1 MNRRYE
7 RTDARLGAVLV
18 LLLGMASADAAGQGP
33 QAATVAIGGEIRFE
47 KKAPVFLQLLA
58 QDANGQEFVA
68 REQVIALAPED
79 LRRGR
84 LRFEFADLA
93 PGRYALKA
101 FQDTNGNRKIDI
113 GVFGPREP
121 WATYRL
127 ARPKLR
133 PPRFD
138 EMAFDAGSSVENAD
152 LVMR

>member
-1 MNRRYE
+1 M
-7 RTDARLGAVLV
+7 LV
-18 LLLGMASADAAGQGP
+18 LLGLASAGAAVQATK
-33 QAATVAIGGEIRFE
+33 AATVAIGGEVRFE
-47 KKAPVFLQLLA
+47 KAAPVFLQLLA

-101 FQDTNGNRKIDI
+101 FQDTNGNGKIDI

-133 PPRFD
+133 PPRFE
-138 EMAFDAGSSVENAD
+138 EMAFDAGSSVEDAD